1 MNRTRVRA
9 AIALYPATAP
19 LGAAD
24 TVDDASR
31 EARGSLLTTTT
42 SLVALVVVLVIILIF
57 G

>member
-1 MNRTRVRA
+1 MNRTRVRD

-24 TVDDASR
+24 TSRDARVFLRTS
-31 EARGSLLTTTT
+31 S